1 MLNQFL
7 SLVKNKASKLI
18 VFQKIAK
25 NITNSKNSDSVLL
38 VCEPVVVDEGFADAG
53 QEAGGGRVDGVDQD
67 EGEDAVPDAELSED
81 VNLRLF

>member
-1 MLNQFL
+1 MFVSCQKIRLL
-7 SLVKNKASKLI
+7 SSNLI

-25 NITNSKNSDSVLL
+25 NITNSKNSGDTFLL
-38 VCEPVVVDEGFADAG
+38 IGEPVVVDEGFADAG